1 MKKLLF
7 GLGLNKKPLSHFWL
21 LVLIAAITSCGG
33 NDLQE
38 VEKVSLNREKVPQE
52 TGESIEVIY
61 TDSSLLKA
69 RVMAPVMEKFNEKD
83 KTYLEMPD
91 GVEAYFFNNDEERNS
106 HLRANYGIR
115 YLKKNETVVEDDVV
129 VVNKEGDTLRT
140 EKLTW
145 DEKKGKIYSDQ
156 FVKVKTAEEIILAN
170 GFESNPTFTNYEFYD
185 IEGTIQIDE

>member
-1 MKKLLF
+1 M
-7 GLGLNKKPLSHFWL
+7 
-21 LVLIAAITSCGG
+21 VLITSCGS

-38 VEKVSLNREKVPQE
+38 VEKVSIKRKKVPQE

-69 RVMAPVMEKFNEKD
+69 RVMAPLMEKFNEKE
-83 KTYLEMPD
+83 KTYLEMPE
-91 GVEAYFFNNDEERNS
+91 GVKAYFFNNDEERNS
-106 HLRANYGIR
+106 HLKANYGIR
-115 YLKKNETVVEDDVV
+115 YLKKNKTVVKDNVV
-129 VVNKEGDTLRT
+129 VVNKQGDTLRT

-145 DEKKGKIYSDQ
+145 DEKDGKIYSEK
-156 FVKVKTAEEIILAN
+156 FVKVKTPEEIILAN